1 MCAHHIRRQKSDC
14 QKTEIIFQS
23 FRKIKI
29 PTSIFLSSD
38 LCTVDLL
45 HEFKTYPRLS
55 ALGTAIV
62 ELSRPIIHDI
72 ERIIEEI
79 RSEKYHQKGR
89 DKMNEPKKDRL
100 KEITDGLEQ
109 GIKDLFSSEKYADYL
124 RTMSN
129 FHNYS
134 LNNILLIHSQKP
146 NATRVAGFSR
156 WKDKFNRY
164 VKKGEK
170 GIKIIAPVIYKKR
183 VEEVKRDPD
192 TNLPLL
198 DKDGKVIIEEKE
210 VQSASFKIVS
220 VYDIS
225 QTDGEPLPQLA
236 SSLKGDVRHYDEFV
250 EALKRSSPVPV
261 EFEKMQE
268 SMDGYFSNSEQRIAI
283 REGMSEVQTVSALV
297 HEIAHSILHNQ
308 SDKGEKYQAVEVF
321 GQPAVY
327 VEERIDSDKL
337 PEGLFCYDLRGSD
350 EDPGLPEAL
359 EETVTVN
366 RVASV
371 ITAQKIEL
379 PETGYLPLND
389 SLNFTGDE
397 KSIREFYL
405 EQFPEKAVISR
416 ATEEV
421 QAESI
426 SFAVCQYYGI
436 ETAEN
441 SFGYIATWSEGKDLK
456 ELKSSLET
464 ISKTSSGLITDIDK
478 HFRDI
483 CKERGIDLS
492 KESEQEL
499 PETTDVKAD
508 KTAEPVAQENEQ
520 TADEPAED
528 KEEQTAEPIEQEAF
542 SKDMPDPTLTVKD
555 MNDSGYL
562 KEDML
567 PLSKEKAVEL
577 MSQDITV
584 YALHS
589 DNTEEMLFDVSEIED
604 SDSAMFGITKEDW
617 EEIKD
622 TVRPRDYEKE
632 FLSEDKDSFLIYQL
646 KGDAPMGLLFANL
659 SETGTPNKENYEAVY
674 GGAVQPDK
682 PKNIILED
690 LFAEFNVNPPKDF
703 KGHSMSVSD
712 IVALKKDGE
721 MSFHFVDSV
730 GFKELPDFGKDTSE
744 ITPKP
749 PTVAE
754 LREQAM
760 SGNPISLMDLAE
772 AAHRERK
779 PKSILAQLKQPTV
792 KKDKPKAPKKGA
804 EMEI

>member
-1 MCAHHIRRQKSDC
+1 
-14 QKTEIIFQS
+14 
-23 FRKIKI
+23 
-29 PTSIFLSSD
+29 
-38 LCTVDLL
+38 
-45 HEFKTYPRLS
+45 
-55 ALGTAIV
+55 
-62 ELSRPIIHDI
+62 
-72 ERIIEEI
+72 
-79 RSEKYHQKGR
+79 
-89 DKMNEPKKDRL
+89 MNEPKKDRL

-146 NATRVAGFSR
+146 NATHVAGFNK

-170 GIKIIAPVIYKKR
+170 GIKIIAPVIYKKK

-198 DKDGKVIIEEKE
+198 DKDGKMIIEEKE
-210 VQSASFKIVS
+210 VQSASFKVVS
-220 VYDIS
+220 VFDVS

-236 SSLKGDVRHYDEFV
+236 STLKGDVRHYDEFV

-283 REGMSEVQTVSALV
+283 RDGMSEVQTVSALV

-308 SDKGEKYQAVEVF
+308 SDQGEKYQAVEVF

-350 EDPGLPEAL
+350 DDPGLPEAL
-359 EETVTVN
+359 ENSVTVN
-366 RVASV
+366 RVASI

-379 PETGYLPLND
+379 PEEGYLPLND

-441 SFGYIATWSEGKDLK
+441 SFGYIASWSKGKDLK

-464 ISKTSSGLITDIDK
+464 ISNTANGLITDIDK
-478 HFRDI
+478 HFHDI

-499 PETTDVKAD
+499 PETTDVKANE
-508 KTAEPVAQENEQ
+508 TVEPVAQDTEQ
-520 TADEPAED
+520 TAEAETVSEQTVDEPVED
-528 KEEQTAEPIEQEAF
+528 KEEQAAEPIEQETV
-542 SKDMPDPTLTVKD
+542 SEDIPDPTLTVKD

-577 MSQDITV
+577 MAQDITV
-584 YALHS
+584 YALYP
-589 DNTEEMLFDVSEIED
+589 DNTEEMLFDISEIED
-604 SDSAMFGITKEDW
+604 SDAAMFGITKEDW

-622 TVRPRDYEKE
+622 SVRPRDFEKE

-646 KGDAPMGLLFANL
+646 KDDAPRGLLFANL
-659 SETGTPNKENYEAVY
+659 SETGTPNKENYEAIY
-674 GGAVQPDK
+674 GGAIQSDK
-682 PKNIILED
+682 PKDIILED
-690 LFAEFNVNPPKDF
+690 LFSEFNIKLPKDF

-712 IVALKKDGE
+712 IVALKKEGE
-721 MSFHFVDSV
+721 VSFHFVDSV
-730 GFKELPDFGKDTSE
+730 GFKELPDFGKE
-744 ITPKP
+744 AAPEK
-749 PTVAE
+749 
-754 LREQAM
+754 
-760 SGNPISLMDLAE
+760 AE
-772 AAHRERK
+772 AAHREQK
-779 PKSILAQLKQPTV
+779 PKSILAQLKQPPV
-792 KKDKPKAPKKGA
+792 KQDKPKAPKKGA